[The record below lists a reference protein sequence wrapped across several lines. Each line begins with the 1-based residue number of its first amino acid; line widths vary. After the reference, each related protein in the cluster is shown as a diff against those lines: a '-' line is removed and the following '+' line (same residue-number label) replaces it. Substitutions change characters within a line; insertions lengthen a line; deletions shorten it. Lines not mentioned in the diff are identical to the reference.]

1 LLRRA
6 LIWLNLGAFDAQS
19 TEQDSTMKKGTFA
32 WPKGQRIAVAV
43 TVMLEQWSEGKAPPW
58 GVQGTHLKPG
68 TLDRGGI
75 SWGTYGGKIG
85 VWRIMNMLRQN
96 GVRGTFG
103 VNARCAELWPD
114 ATRAILRSGHDIAG
128 HGYLQ
133 DHLLAYMTP
142 QEERDSI
149 KKSLAVLE
157 EITGQR
163 PAGWISPVLAWTEHT
178 SDYLAAE
185 GLAWHGDWLD
195 IDLPRA
201 KSTKNGPIAYIPA
214 SDFTDSRVARASP
227 QVLWDVY
234 KDTFDYL
241 YLREA
246 PAYLGL
252 TLHCHFGGR
261 PLVCAV
267 FDKILKYFAQFP
279 DVWFASHGEI
289 ARWTLDENIE
299 AETYARRA
307 FESAEA

>member
-1 LLRRA
+1 M
-6 LIWLNLGAFDAQS
+6 Q
-19 TEQDSTMKKGTFA
+19 KGTFA

-58 GVQGTHLKPG
+58 GVQGTGLKPG
-68 TLDRGGI
+68 TLDRGRI
-75 SWGTYGGKIG
+75 AWGTYGGTIG
-85 VWRIMNMLRQN
+85 VWRIMNLLREN
-96 GVRGTFG
+96 GVRGTFC
-103 VNARCAELWPD
+103 VNARCAEIWPD
-114 ATRAILRSGHDIAG
+114 AAKAIVKSGHDIAG

-142 QEERDSI
+142 EEEKASI
-149 KKSLAVLE
+149 KQSLVSLE
-157 EITGQR
+157 KISGTR
-163 PAGWISPVLAWTEHT
+163 PHGWISPVLAWTEHT
-178 SDYLAAE
+178 TEYLAAE

-201 KSTKNGPIAYIPA
+201 KQTKSGPIAFIPA
-214 SDFTDSRVARASP
+214 SDFTDSRVSHSSP
-227 QVLWDVY
+227 TALWDVY

-267 FDKILKYFAQFP
+267 FDRILKYFAQFP
-279 DVWFASHGEI
+279 DVWFASHGEV
-289 ARWTLDENIE
+289 ARWTLDQNIE
-299 AETYARRA
+299 AETHAKRQLA
-307 FESAEA
+307 AGAGA

>member
-1 LLRRA
+1 MQ
-6 LIWLNLGAFDAQS
+6 N
-19 TEQDSTMKKGTFA
+19 GTFA

-75 SWGTYGGKIG
+75 SWGTYGGKVG
-85 VWRIMNMLRQN
+85 VWRIMNLLSHN
-96 GVRGTFG
+96 NVRGTFC
-103 VNARCAELWPD
+103 VNARCAEIWPE
-114 ATRAILRSGHDIAG
+114 ATKAIIASGHDIAG

-133 DHLLAYMTP
+133 DQLLAYMHP
-142 QEERDSI
+142 QEERECI
-149 KKSLAVLE
+149 RKSLDILHQ
-157 EITGQR
+157 ISGKR
-163 PAGWISPVLAWTEHT
+163 PQGWISPVLAWTDHT
-178 SDYLAAE
+178 SGFLVE
-185 GLAWHGDWLD
+185 QGLAWHGDWLD
-195 IDLPRA
+195 IDLPRVKGT
-201 KSTKNGPIAYIPA
+201 KSGNIAYIPA

-227 QVLWDVY
+227 MVLWDVY
-234 KDTFDYL
+234 KQTFDYL

-289 ARWTLDENIE
+289 ARWTLEQNVE
-299 AETYARRA
+299 AETHARRLLA
-307 FESAEA
+307 SAVRA